1 MNFEK
6 TRSESA
12 TPDLNVMVWPHPCLE
27 LFQELK
33 EPVVFMEEQARTID
47 FLAVLLQGFCYF
59 EDGDYRIAAQRW
71 CILLGPSIQQQNQPD
86 TGLTQRHP

>member
-1 MNFEK
+1 
-6 TRSESA
+6 
-12 TPDLNVMVWPHPCLE
+12 MVWPHPCLE

-33 EPVVFMEEQARTID
+33 EPVVFMEGQARTID
-47 FLAVLLQGFCYF
+47 FLAVLLESFCYF
-59 EDGDYRIAAQRW
+59 EDGDYMIAAQHW

>member
-12 TPDLNVMVWPHPCLE
+12 TPDLNVMVWAHPCLE

-47 FLAVLLQGFCYF
+47 FLAVLL
-59 EDGDYRIAAQRW
+59 
-71 CILLGPSIQQQNQPD
+71 
-86 TGLTQRHP
+86 